1 MDARVQIPS
10 PAVNPQFTVKMR
22 TGPSNPVTK
31 ELVQSL
37 RKEST
42 SSKTP
47 LWDRVADDLE
57 KSSRQRRVVNI
68 SCISR
73 NTKPNET
80 VVVPGKVLGSGA
92 LAHSVVVAALSFSDG
107 ARELIEQAK
116 GKAVTI
122 EQLLKQKP
130 KAKDLKL
137 IG

>member
-1 MDARVQIPS
+1 MNREAKNKKIR
-10 PAVNPQFTVKMR
+10 VKMKR
-22 TGPSNPVTK
+22 TGPTNPVLK
-31 ELVQSL
+31 ELIQSL

-42 SSKTP
+42 TSKAP

-57 KSSRQRRVVNI
+57 KPTRRRRVVNI